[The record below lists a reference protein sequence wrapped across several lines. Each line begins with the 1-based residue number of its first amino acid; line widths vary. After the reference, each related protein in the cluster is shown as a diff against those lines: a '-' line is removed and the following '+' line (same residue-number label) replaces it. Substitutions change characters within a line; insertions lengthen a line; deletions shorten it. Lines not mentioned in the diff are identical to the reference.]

1 MKYPIEQGIVT
12 NWDDMVEIFHHTIY
26 NELRVPP
33 EEHPFLLTEAPLNP
47 KANREK
53 MTEVMFESLGVPAM
67 YVAIQAVLVLYAS
80 GRTTGM
86 ILDSKDRVTHTVPI
100 YEGYAIPHAIQR
112 LDLAGRH
119 RRHNRSSQML
129 LIVPTLPKYQNSPL
143 IFSNLSQFSYQSS
156 SPSLRCFLKFKNTL
170 FIVIISVFVNDSEI
184 PNNTLFKF
192 FVLKMCIVELVG
204 GL

>member
-12 NWDDMVEIFHHTIY
+12 NWDDMVKIFHHTIY

-47 KANREK
+47 KANCEK

-67 YVAIQAVLVLYAS
+67 YVAILAVRCS
-80 GRTTGM
+80 
-86 ILDSKDRVTHTVPI
+86 
-100 YEGYAIPHAIQR
+100 
-112 LDLAGRH
+112 
-119 RRHNRSSQML
+119 
-129 LIVPTLPKYQNSPL
+129 
-143 IFSNLSQFSYQSS
+143 
-156 SPSLRCFLKFKNTL
+156 SLRCFLKFKNTL
-170 FIVIISVFVNDSEI
+170 CIVIISVFVIDSEI
-184 PNNTLFKF
+184 PNKTLLKF